1 MRRAAKIDANQNPI
15 VRGLISIFGPDCVFD
30 ASRVGQ
36 GFPDIVVGIRG
47 VTLLMEIK
55 TDGGTLT
62 PSQIRFHRR
71 WQGHRSV
78 VRTLEEALQV
88 IEKATCK

>member
-1 MRRAAKIDANQNPI
+1 MRRAAKVDTNQHPI
-15 VRGLISIFGPDCVFD
+15 VKGLTTIFGPDCVFD
-30 ASRVGQ
+30 TSRVGH

-55 TDGGTLT
+55 TDDGTLT
-62 PSQIRFHRR
+62 PAQMRFHRR

-78 VRTLEEALQV
+78 VRTLEEALKV
-88 IEKATCK
+88 IEQETCK